1 MREYIHKLA
10 ERQDLEENEAYSVCM
25 SMLKGSYDPVE
36 AAAVL
41 VGLRVKG
48 EGISEL
54 RGFLNAVLDNALRI
68 SVSRRVIDIVG
79 TGGDGL
85 NTVNVS
91 TLASIVVSS
100 LDLPVA
106 KHGNKG
112 FSSIMG
118 AADLMQAL
126 GYPID
131 MPPEKSA
138 ELIDAVGY
146 AFLFAPIYHRALRN
160 VAEIRRKL
168 GVRTIFN
175 LVGPIANPADPQIQV
190 IGTPNREIQD
200 KFSQLLSERPG
211 DRRVAIVNGYPGMDE
226 VSPSG
231 PTRVIFV
238 SGEGVDEAIIE
249 PRDFGFDSI
258 PLHRITGSSREEL
271 LSKAI
276 DGLRGVDPY
285 VSVFI
290 AMNAGVALYLAEY
303 SRSIVDGYHT
313 ALNQIKSGKAW
324 KKLNDIVSYSREMM
338 RHG

>member
-10 ERQDLEENEAYSVCM
+10 ERKDLEEGEAYSVCM

-54 RGFLNAVLDNALRI
+54 RGFLKAVLDNAVRVR
-68 SVSRRVIDIVG
+68 VSRRVIDIVG

-138 ELIDAVGY
+138 KLIEATGY

-190 IGTPNREIQD
+190 IGTPSREIQN
-200 KFSQLLSERPG
+200 KFSQLLSEGPG
-211 DRRVAIVNGYPGMDE
+211 DRRIAIVNGYPGMDE

-231 PTRVIFV
+231 PTRIIFIT
-238 SGEGVDEAIIE
+238 GEGMDEAIIE

-258 PLHRITGSSREEL
+258 PLHRVTGSSREEL

-276 DGLRGVDPY
+276 DGLRGTDPY

-303 SRSIVDGYHT
+303 SRSIVDGYRT

-324 KKLNDIVSYSREMM
+324 KKLNDIVSYSREMV
-338 RHG
+338 RDG